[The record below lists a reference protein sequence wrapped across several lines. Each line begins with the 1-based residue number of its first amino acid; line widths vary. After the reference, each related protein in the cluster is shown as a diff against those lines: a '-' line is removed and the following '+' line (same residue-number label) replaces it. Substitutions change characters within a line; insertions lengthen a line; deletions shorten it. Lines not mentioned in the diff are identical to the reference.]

1 MLFYGRLAVKKI
13 KLHLFALSILFNSL
27 LFPQNWLKVDS
38 VFSVSGVSVK
48 NFSAPFFADIDGD
61 GDLDLFLG
69 NNVNQ
74 TDFFKNNSL
83 EFPSFYSKDTSIL
96 YSIYAGGLQY
106 TNSDYPV
113 LADLDGDGDLD
124 LIIGGYNGLLYYENI
139 GTITNPIFEKNDS
152 IFVNVNPHIG
162 ADPKPAFADLDGDGD
177 LDLLVGI
184 GESLFGGPTAGITL
198 GFRNNGSPFKAEFV
212 QDNSLVSGIPD
223 VGINSYPA
231 LADLDNDGDYDL
243 LIGRDG
249 GALFYYKNTGT
260 INQPVWT
267 REYSTFSAVET
278 STYWKNPS
286 FADLDYDGDLDL
298 IYGTSSGI
306 IHVYRNNGDVSNP
319 SFQHYP
325 DYFKVIKIDGN
336 SSTVSLADFDG
347 DGDFDLLSGIWTG
360 RFIYFKNEGTNLKPA
375 FTPVN
380 MPFSSLSVGS
390 YSAPVFV
397 DIDSDGDYD
406 IVSGALNG
414 KLSCHIN
421 NNGTFSADNSLF
433 NFVSVGYMSIPA
445 FADLDG
451 DGDLDLL
458 VGSETG
464 ANYKYYANTGNNVY
478 EENNSVFAGITFPN
492 YSRPAFADIDNDG
505 DHDLIIGR
513 SNGALIYYENTG
525 NKETPVWTRN
535 DALFAGVSVKQ
546 NAHPGFVDLDGD
558 GRKDLIIGEYDGNFT
573 YYKNLFAEPVSL
585 NEEIALSNKNFIL
598 FQNYPNPF
606 NPATIIRYEITDRQF
621 VSLKIFDI
629 LGNEVALLVNEVKEA
644 GVYEIKF
651 SVGSFGEAKNLVSG
665 VYLVKLSLGS
675 SGTAKGFTSIKK
687 MILAK

>member
-1 MLFYGRLAVKKI
+1 MKQIRFFLI
-13 KLHLFALSILFNSL
+13 ALCILSNPITFS
-27 LFPQNWLKVDS
+27 QNWLKLDS

-48 NFSAPFFADIDGD
+48 NFSAPFFADIDDD

-69 NNVNQ
+69 NNVDQ
-74 TDFFKNNSL
+74 TEFFRNNSF
-83 EFPSFYSKDTSIL
+83 EFPSFYSKDTLLL
-96 YSIYAGGLQY
+96 YSIYSGGLIN

-124 LIIGGYNGLLYYENI
+124 LIIGGYYGLLYYENT
-139 GTITNPIFEKNDS
+139 GTSTNPVFSKNDS
-152 IFVNVNPHIG
+152 LFVNINPLIG

-198 GFRNNGSPFKAEFV
+198 GFRNNGTPHKAEFV
-212 QDNSLVSGIPD
+212 HDNSLVAGIPD

-260 INQPVWT
+260 VNQPVWT
-267 REYSTFSAVET
+267 REYSTFSSVET
-278 STYWKNPS
+278 STYWKNPT

-306 IHVYRNNGDVSNP
+306 IYVYRNNGSASNP
-319 SFQHYP
+319 SFQLYP
-325 DYFKVIKIDGN
+325 DYFKVIKLEGN

-347 DGDFDLLSGIWTG
+347 DGDYDLLSGIWTG
-360 RFIYFKNEGTNLKPA
+360 RFIYFKNEGTNQKPI
-375 FTPVN
+375 FTN
-380 MPFSSLSVGS
+380 ISMPFSSFTVGS
-390 YSAPVFV
+390 YSSPVFV
-397 DIDSDGDYD
+397 DIDGDGDYD

-414 KLSCHIN
+414 KIYCYIN
-421 NNGTFSADNSLF
+421 NNGTFSSDNSLF

-445 FADLDG
+445 FADLDN

-464 ANYKYYANTGNNVY
+464 ANYKYYLNTGNNIY
-478 EENNSVFAGITFPN
+478 EENTVVFSGISFPN

-505 DHDLIIGR
+505 DYDLIIGR

-525 NKETPVWTRN
+525 SKETPVWTRN
-535 DALFAGVSVKQ
+535 DALFSGVSVKQ
-546 NAHPGFVDLDGD
+546 NAHPGFADLDGD
-558 GRKDLIIGEYDGNFT
+558 GRKDLILGEYDGNFT
-573 YYKNLFAEPVSL
+573 YYKNLFAEPVSA
-585 NEEIALSNKNFIL
+585 NEEVSISKNFIL

-606 NPATIIRYEITDRQF
+606 NTSTVISYSLAEGSF
-621 VSLKIFDI
+621 VSLKVYDL
-629 LGNEVALLVNEVKEA
+629 LGREIITLINEFKSA
-644 GVYEIKF
+644 GMHTVELIM
-651 SVGSFGEAKNLVSG
+651 KNVEL
-665 VYLVKLSLGS
+665 S
-675 SGTAKGFTSIKK
+675 SGIYFYKLQAGDFIQTKK
-687 MILAK
+687 MVLIR

>member
-1 MLFYGRLAVKKI
+1 VKQI
-13 KLHLFALSILFNSL
+13 RFFLIALCILSNPITFS
-27 LFPQNWLKVDS
+27 QNWLKLDS

-48 NFSAPFFADIDGD
+48 NFSAPFFADIDDD

-69 NNVNQ
+69 NNVDQ
-74 TDFFKNNSL
+74 TEFFRNNSF
-83 EFPSFYSKDTSIL
+83 EFPSFYSKDTLLL
-96 YSIYAGGLQY
+96 YSIYSGGLIN

-124 LIIGGYNGLLYYENI
+124 LIIGGYYGLLYYENT
-139 GTITNPIFEKNDS
+139 GTSTNPVFSKNDS
-152 IFVNVNPHIG
+152 LFVNINPLIG

-198 GFRNNGSPFKAEFV
+198 GFRNNGTPHKAEFV
-212 QDNSLVSGIPD
+212 HDNSLVAGIPD

-260 INQPVWT
+260 VNQPVWT
-267 REYSTFSAVET
+267 REYSTFSSVET
-278 STYWKNPS
+278 STYWKNPT

-306 IHVYRNNGDVSNP
+306 IYVYRNNGSASNP
-319 SFQHYP
+319 SFQLYP
-325 DYFKVIKIDGN
+325 DYFKVIKLEGN

-347 DGDFDLLSGIWTG
+347 DGDYDLLSGIWTG
-360 RFIYFKNEGTNLKPA
+360 RFIYFKNEGTNQKPI
-375 FTPVN
+375 FTN
-380 MPFSSLSVGS
+380 ISMPFSSFTVGS
-390 YSAPVFV
+390 YSSPVFV
-397 DIDSDGDYD
+397 DIDGDGDYD

-414 KLSCHIN
+414 KIYCYIN
-421 NNGTFSADNSLF
+421 NNGTFSSDNSLF

-445 FADLDG
+445 FADLDN

-464 ANYKYYANTGNNVY
+464 ANYKYYLNTGNNIY
-478 EENNSVFAGITFPN
+478 EENTVVFSGISFPN

-505 DHDLIIGR
+505 DYDLIIGR

-525 NKETPVWTRN
+525 SKETPVWTRN
-535 DALFAGVSVKQ
+535 DALFSGVSVKQ
-546 NAHPGFVDLDGD
+546 NAHPGFADLDGD
-558 GRKDLIIGEYDGNFT
+558 GRKDLILGEYDGNFT
-573 YYKNLFAEPVSL
+573 YYKNLFAEPVSA
-585 NEEIALSNKNFIL
+585 NEEVSISKNFIL

-606 NPATIIRYEITDRQF
+606 NTSTVISYSLAEGSF
-621 VSLKIFDI
+621 VSLKVYDL
-629 LGNEVALLVNEVKEA
+629 LGREIITLINEFKSA
-644 GVYEIKF
+644 GMHTVELIM
-651 SVGSFGEAKNLVSG
+651 KNVEL
-665 VYLVKLSLGS
+665 S
-675 SGTAKGFTSIKK
+675 SGIYFYKLQAGDFIQTKK
-687 MILAK
+687 MVLIR